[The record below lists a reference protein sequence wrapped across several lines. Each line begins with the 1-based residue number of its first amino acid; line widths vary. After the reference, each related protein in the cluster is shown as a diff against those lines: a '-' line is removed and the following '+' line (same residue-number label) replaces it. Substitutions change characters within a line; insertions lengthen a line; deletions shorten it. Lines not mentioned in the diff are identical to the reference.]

1 MSPGRTF
8 LLASLVLLQGCHSA
22 FVNATV
28 RNTSGQII
36 SLIEV
41 DYPSASFGIQTL
53 APAASYSYRFKVL
66 GIGPLKVMY
75 TDAQSHEHTS
85 QGPTLHEGLMGS
97 LDISLSQATVNWTQ
111 HLQER

>member
-1 MSPGRTF
+1 MGPGRTF
-8 LLASLVLLQGCHSA
+8 VLASLVLLQGCRSA
-22 FVNATV
+22 FINATV
-28 RNTSGQII
+28 RNASGQII

-66 GIGPLKVMY
+66 GSGPLKVMY
-75 TDAQSHEHTS
+75 TDVESHEHAS
-85 QGPTLHEGLMGS
+85 QGPSLHEGLVGS
-97 LDISLSQATVNWTQ
+97 VDIAISQATVNWTQ